1 MPSAPPA
8 AAPPRAARAAVG
20 TWFFVNAVLYTNV
33 LPRLPEIKDALDLSN
48 ASVGTALAA
57 GPVGALL
64 ATLWSAP
71 LIRRLGSGHLAT
83 YGLVV
88 LAVAMTGVAFAPSWG
103 VLAAV
108 LFTAGAVDALVDVAQ
123 NAHGLRVQ
131 RRYERSIF
139 NAFHGIWS
147 IGAVSGALIGSAAA
161 GLAVPL
167 PWHLGVVGGVFAL
180 AAVLAGRAMLPGP
193 DEDDREPEAPG
204 SAVGAPGRS
213 RARTRSLLVLGALG
227 LLAAAGVFV
236 EDAGASWS
244 AIYLRGDLG
253 AGPAVAGL
261 GLVALQTAMTV
272 GRLTGD
278 RVVDRFGQRAVAR
291 AGGALITL
299 GMGVALA
306 FPSVPTTLAGLA
318 VAGLGAATLVPAAY
332 AAADALPGLPPGAG
346 LSIINW
352 LLRVGLLASPPLVGV
367 IADQAGLRT
376 GLLTV
381 VAAGI
386 VAVVVAGVLRGRSAR
401 SDAAPAG

>member
-48 ASVGTALAA
+48 ASLGTALAA
-57 GPVGALL
+57 GPVGALA

-71 LIRRLGSGHLAT
+71 LIRRLGSGPLAA

-108 LFTAGAVDALVDVAQ
+108 LFLAGAVDALVDVAQ

-131 RRYERSIF
+131 RRYDRSIF

-167 PWHLGVVGGVFAL
+167 PWHLGVVGGVFAVL
-180 AAVLAGRAMLPGP
+180 AVIAGRARLPGA
-193 DEDDREPEAPG
+193 DEDDRTPEAPG
-204 SAVGAPGRS
+204 SAAGNPGRS
-213 RARTRSLLVLGALG
+213 RVRLRSMLVLAALG

-278 RVVDRFGQRAVAR
+278 RVVDRFGQRTVAR
-291 AGGALITL
+291 TGGALIAL
-299 GMGVALA
+299 GMGAALA
-306 FPSVPTTLAGLA
+306 FPSVPATLAGLA

-346 LSIINW
+346 LSMINW

-381 VAAGI
+381 VAAGV
-386 VAVVVAGVLRGRSAR
+386 VAVLVSGVLRGRSAR
-401 SDAAPAG
+401 SDADPAG

>member
-33 LPRLPEIKDALDLSN
+33 LPRLPEIKDSLELSN
-48 ASVGTALAA
+48 ASLGTALAA
-57 GPVGALL
+57 GPVGALV

-71 LIRRLGSGHLAT
+71 LIRRLGSGPLAA
-83 YGLVV
+83 YGLGV
-88 LAVAMTGVAFAPSWG
+88 LAVAMTGVAFAPSSA

-108 LFTAGAVDALVDVAQ
+108 LFVGGAVDALVDVAQ

-131 RRYERSIF
+131 RRYDRSIF

-167 PWHLGVVGGVFAL
+167 PWHLGVVGGVFAVL
-180 AAVLAGRAMLPGP
+180 AVVAGRAMLPGA
-193 DEDDREPEAPG
+193 DEDDREAAAG
-204 SAVGAPGRS
+204 AVVGAPGRS
-213 RARTRSLLVLGALG
+213 RMRLRSMLLLAALG
-227 LLAAAGVFV
+227 VLAAAGVFV

-253 AGPAVAGL
+253 AGPALAGL

-291 AGGALITL
+291 AGGALIAL
-299 GMGVALA
+299 GMGTALA
-306 FPSVPTTLAGLA
+306 FPSVPTTLIGLA

-346 LSIINW
+346 LSMINW
-352 LLRVGLLASPPLVGV
+352 LLRVGLLTSPPLVGV
-367 IADQAGLRT
+367 IADQAGLRA

-381 VAAGI
+381 VVAGV
-386 VAVVVAGVLRGRSAR
+386 VAVLVAGVLRGRSQR
-401 SDAAPAG
+401 SATTVAG